1 MWIHLAL
8 QLQLMLRN
16 YLLLIQFWVPR
27 AVSHCTLWSH
37 DGVDTFIVVLIV
49 RDGRKP
55 DFFIKSDWEK
65 VDAAVY
71 RRTLLI
77 RLLVILHHGVS
88 ADIFLG
94 VVKDLLRRF
103 IDRKHSKAAR
113 RALLPVQA
121 LLEVMLPDHLIE
133 TGGHHSQQSPIII
146 ALKGPFKVVWWP
158 TPDALLPLLMIIY
171 DLFQREAWAN
181 LVPHHH
187 QVGGVVL

>member
-8 QLQLMLRN
+8 QLQLMFRN

-27 AVSHCTLWSH
+27 AVSHCTLRSN

-65 VDAAVY
+65 VDAAVD
-71 RRTLLI
+71 RGTQLI
-77 RLLVILHHGVS
+77 CLLVILHHGVS

-94 VVKDLLRRF
+94 VVEDLLRRF

-113 RALLPVQA
+113 GALFPVQA
-121 LLEVMLPDHLIE
+121 LLKMMLPNYLIE
-133 TGGHHSQQSPIII
+133 TGGHHSQQSPAIVVF
-146 ALKGPFKVVWWP
+146 KGPFEVIWWAA
-158 TPDALLPLLMIIY
+158 PDTLLSLLMIF
-171 DLFQREAWAN
+171 DDFF
-181 LVPHHH
+181 
-187 QVGGVVL
+187 